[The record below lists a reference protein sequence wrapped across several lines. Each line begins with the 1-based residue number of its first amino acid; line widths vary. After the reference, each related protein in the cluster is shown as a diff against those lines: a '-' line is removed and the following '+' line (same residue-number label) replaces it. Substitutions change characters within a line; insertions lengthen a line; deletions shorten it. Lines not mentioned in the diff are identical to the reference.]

1 MKLKAYAKIN
11 LSLKIIGKRPDG
23 YHEIE
28 SVMQSISLCDRISLE
43 TLAAGIQ
50 LTCLPAGTATS
61 NSQLPTDNKNL
72 AYKAAQAI
80 LDKTGQK
87 TGVKIKLE
95 KNIPLAS
102 GLAGG
107 SADAA
112 AVLIGLNK
120 MLGDRLSKEELLEI
134 GASIGSDVPFC
145 LVGGNAV
152 VKGKGDILER
162 RTLNLE
168 PRTSNLEQKYYVL
181 VTPPVGVSSKWAYE
195 EWDRKTPNSQL
206 PTSNNDL
213 ESIVIGK
220 YPVVGEVKN
229 KLLQLGCA
237 FVQMSGSGSSVFG
250 VVEDPEKGKRIAL
263 ALKREYPNCFL
274 VEKVDRGVEEDD

>member
-1 MKLKAYAKIN
+1 MLKLKAYAKIN

-50 LTCLPAGTATS
+50 LTTS
-61 NSQLPTDNKNL
+61 NSQLPTDEKNL
-72 AYKAAQAI
+72 AFKAARA
-80 LDKTGQK
+80 LLETTRQK
-87 TGVKIKLE
+87 QGVRIRLE

-112 AVLIGLNK
+112 AVLYGLNK
-120 MLGDRLSKEELLEI
+120 LFGSNLSTNELLEL
-134 GASIGSDVPFC
+134 GATIGSDVPFC
-145 LVGGNAV
+145 LVGGTAV
-152 VKGKGDILER
+152 VKGKGEVIER

-168 PRTSNLEQKYYVL
+168 PRTWNLEQKYYIL
-181 VTPPVGVSSKWAYE
+181 ITPPVGVSSKWAYE
-195 EWDRKTPNSQL
+195 EWDRKTPNFQL

-274 VEKVDRGVEEDD
+274 VEKVDRGIEETD